1 MKESEVKKPNSGKP
15 SIGGQAVIEGVM
27 IRNKNV
33 YTIAVRKQDGTISV
47 VKNNVN
53 SPALKHKV
61 LRVPFIRG
69 ITALIEN
76 LVLGIKSLMYSAEIA
91 MPEDE
96 EKKKS
101 KGNSNLILFFG
112 MIPALALGVGLF
124 MVLPNLSTH
133 FLGLIEK
140 DSPFLFNIAAGGIR
154 LAVFLLYIVFISFM
168 KDIKRTFQYH
178 GAEHKSIYCY
188 EADKPLNIEEVKK
201 FKTLHPRC
209 GTSFLFFV
217 FFITIIVFPLLT
229 VAIQL
234 LYKDFATLNVAYR
247 KIITL
252 VSHILVA
259 LPIIASIS
267 YEILKLS
274 DKMKNNLLIKILIAP
289 GLLLQRITTKEP
301 DEKQLE
307 VAIEAVN
314 KILQLEKS
322 KNI

>member
-1 MKESEVKKPNSGKP
+1 MKESEVKKPSSGKPSSGKP

-61 LRVPFIRG
+61 LRAPFIRG

-91 MPEDE
+91 MPEE
-96 EKKKS
+96 KEKKKS

-112 MIPALALGVGLF
+112 MIPALALGIGLF

-133 FLGLIEK
+133 FLGIIEK

-178 GAEHKSIYCY
+178 GAEHKCIYCY
-188 EADKPLNIEEVKK
+188 EADKPLNIEETKK

-229 VAIQL
+229 VVIQL
-234 LYKDFATLNVAYR
+234 LYTDFATLNVVYR

-252 VSHILVA
+252 VSHILIA

-267 YEILKLS
+267 YELLKLS
-274 DKMKNNLLIKILIAP
+274 DKMKNNFLIKILIAP

-307 VAIEAVN
+307 VAIEAV
-314 KILQLEKS
+314 KAVL
-322 KNI
+322 

>member
-1 MKESEVKKPNSGKP
+1 MKESEVKKPKSGKPSSGKP

-27 IRNKNV
+27 IRNKNI

-47 VKNNVN
+47 VKNNLN

-307 VAIEAVN
+307 VAIEAV
-314 KILQLEKS
+314 KAVL
-322 KNI
+322 

>member
-1 MKESEVKKPNSGKP
+1 MKETDVKKPNSGKP
-15 SIGGQAVIEGVM
+15 NSGKPNIGGQAVIEGVM

-33 YTIAVRKQDGTISV
+33 YTIAVRKQDGTIAV

-53 SPALKHKV
+53 SPALKRKV

-96 EKKKS
+96 DKKKS

-133 FLGLIEK
+133 FLGIVEK

-154 LAVFLLYIVFISFM
+154 LAVFLLYNVIISFM

-188 EADKPLNIEEVKK
+188 EADKPLNIEEVKN

-234 LYKDFATLNVAYR
+234 VYKDFATLHVAYR

-267 YEILKLS
+267 YEMLKLS
-274 DKMKNNLLIKILIAP
+274 DKMKNNFFIKILIAP

-301 DEKQLE
+301 DEKQIE
-307 VAIEAVN
+307 VAIEAV
-314 KILQLEKS
+314 KAVL
-322 KNI
+322 